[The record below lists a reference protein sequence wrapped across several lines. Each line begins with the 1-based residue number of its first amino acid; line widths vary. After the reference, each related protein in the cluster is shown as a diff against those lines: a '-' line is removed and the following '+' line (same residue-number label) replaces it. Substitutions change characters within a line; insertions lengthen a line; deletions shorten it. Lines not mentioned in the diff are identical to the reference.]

1 MLDKDIHMLD
11 VNGVVQYSF
20 QAESHYCASWWHDVG
35 KKEKIR
41 VNNIC
46 FTDTELSG
54 RLNNGTPLFTK
65 IGCAHMAPNG
75 TNISPP
81 PVAPVSR
88 RLLQAPAP
96 LSDWLGSSADID
108 NLQAIYNAT
117 GAEEGWVRQRWYA
130 CRNTTA
136 EGSAER
142 LACHNNATMNNF
154 GIDAEAL
161 TLMLHII
168 QVRPAASLH
177 ENLPVLHTVDNGT
190 EGGISIEER

>member
-81 PVAPVSR
+81 PGGLGP
-88 RLLQAPAP
+88 PALVRVP
-96 LSDWLGSSADID
+96 QHHCG
-108 NLQAIYNAT
+108 
-117 GAEEGWVRQRWYA
+117 RQRGEASVSQQRHNEQLWDRRRGPDA
-130 CRNTTA
+130 HAAHHPGTPC
-136 EGSAER
+136 GI
-142 LACHNNATMNNF
+142 LA
-154 GIDAEAL
+154 
-161 TLMLHII
+161 
-168 QVRPAASLH
+168 
-177 ENLPVLHTVDNGT
+177 
-190 EGGISIEER
+190 